1 MKMADDYEL
10 IDSGGGR
17 KFERFGRVTLVR
29 PCSQALWRAE
39 NPAVWARA
47 SATFDR
53 DEGNRWHGRTSVT
66 RPKRSNL
73 RPPPESINS

>member
-1 MKMADDYEL
+1 MMDDYEL

-17 KFERFGRVTLVR
+17 KFERFGRFTLVR

-39 NPAVWARA
+39 NPSAWARA

-53 DEGNRWHGRTSVT
+53 EEGDLSRDLYMVAT
-66 RPKRSNL
+66 
-73 RPPPESINS
+73 